1 MAKIYIA
8 NTPLI
13 LQDEAGKDFRVET
26 GEAVELTDAQYEA
39 VAVHVSPTLSTGEEL
54 DAQQAEISDGLP
66 SETDAE
72 RPSEN
77 AEAAPADT
85 GKPKR
90 GGRRAKAEA
99 E

>member
-39 VAVHVSPTLSTGEEL
+39 VAAHVSPTLSTGEEL

-66 SETDAE
+66 SEAE
-72 RPSEN
+72 AETPSEKPET
-77 AEAAPADT
+77 AEPDT

-90 GGRRAKAEA
+90 GGRRAKAET